1 MTGELDLYLTQVRRL
16 LDRVCATI
24 EGLDEARLNWRP
36 AAPQANS
43 IYVIAAHIL
52 GNAQAWVLGI
62 ACERPIQRDRPA
74 EFRATGPSAG
84 PLVER
89 AHELAERI
97 EEALRA
103 LSPSALDEMRDPSP
117 TLWGEGEPRPVTVRE
132 ALMHAIEHAAGHL
145 GQIDIT
151 QDLAPTSQP

>member
-1 MTGELDLYLTQVRRL
+1 MTGELDLYLSQIRRL

-24 EGLDEARLNWRP
+24 EGPDEARLNWRP

-43 IYVIAAHIL
+43 VYVIAAHVL
-52 GNAQAWVLGI
+52 GNAEAWVLGI

-74 EFRATGPSAG
+74 EFRATGQSAA
-84 PLVER
+84 PLVAR
-89 AHELAERI
+89 AHELAGQI

-103 LSPSALDEMRDPSP
+103 LPPSALDEVRDPSP

-132 ALMHAIEHAAGHL
+132 ALMHVIEHAAGHL
-145 GQIDIT
+145 GQIDLT
-151 QDLAPTSQP
+151 QDLALASQP